1 MDSRGPSGSPPS
13 PEVELWGGVE
23 CTVNRVRKR
32 YFDQL
37 RRSGHDR
44 RLEDLDAIAEL
55 GVRALRFPVLWERTA
70 PTHPGEYDWS
80 WSDVRLERLRALGIT
95 PIVGLLHHGSG
106 PAYTNLL
113 DPTFPS
119 SFARY
124 AGAVAR
130 RYPWVDAYTPI
141 NEPLTTARFSGLYG
155 FWFPHERSDAAFCR
169 ALVQQCRAV
178 QLAMREIRRIN
189 PRARLLQTEDLGL
202 TLCTPGLIEQADFE
216 NERHLLAYDLLCGR
230 VGRGHP
236 LYGYLRGAGVGEVA
250 LERLCDE
257 PPPDMLGANHYITS
271 VRLLDER
278 TKYYRPHQIGGN
290 GRRSY
295 ADVEAVR
302 ASAEGFVEPTVLLR
316 RLWVRYGIPLVL
328 SEVHLGCDDPHE
340 QIRWFK
346 EMWDCALRCR
356 ELGIDLRAITAWSL
370 LGAFDWH
377 CMVTRE
383 HNCYEAGAFDVR
395 GDAPVRTE
403 LGDFL
408 RTVGQQGELEHPALA
423 QPGWWRRAERLVY
436 PPVRCYP
443 FVRCN
448 DSSAV
453 KLPGGVV
460 EAL

>member
-1 MDSRGPSGSPPS
+1 VDSVRRRRSGSLPPL
-13 PEVELWGGVE
+13 ELWGGVE

-37 RRSGHDR
+37 QRTGFDR
-44 RLEDLDAIAEL
+44 RLEDLEAIAEL

-70 PTHPGEYDWS
+70 ARASEHYDWS
-80 WSDVRLERLRALGIT
+80 WSDARLARLRELGIT

-113 DPTFPS
+113 DPEFPVR
-119 SFARY
+119 FANY

-130 RYPWVDAYTPI
+130 RYPWIDMYTPI

-155 FWFPHERSDAAFCR
+155 FWYPHERSDVAFCR
-169 ALVQQCRAV
+169 ALVNQCRAI
-178 QLAMREIRRIN
+178 QLAMREIRRVN
-189 PRARLLQTEDLGL
+189 PSAWLLQTEDLGL
-202 TLCTPGLIEQADFE
+202 TSCTPALIEQADFE
-216 NERHLLAYDLLCGR
+216 NARHLLAYDLLCGR
-230 VGRGHP
+230 VDRGHP
-236 LYGYLRGAGVGEVA
+236 LYRYVRDSGIAAGELELLRA
-250 LERLCDE
+250 E

-278 TKYYRPHQIGGN
+278 VKYYRAHQIGGN
-290 GRRSY
+290 GRHRY
-295 ADVEAVR
+295 ADIEAVR
-302 ASAEGFVEPTVLLR
+302 ASVEGFVDPTVLLR
-316 RLWVRYGIPLVL
+316 RLWVRYGIPLAIT
-328 SEVHLGCDDPHE
+328 EVHLGCDAHE

-356 ELGIDLRAITAWSL
+356 ERGIDLRAVTAWSL
-370 LGAFDWH
+370 FGAFDWH

-383 HNCYEAGAFDVR
+383 HNCYEAGAFDVS

-403 LGDFL
+403 LGDYL
-408 RTVGQQGELEHPALA
+408 VELGQGRGDEHPALE
-423 QPGWWRRAERLVY
+423 QPGWWRRADRLLY

-448 DSSAV
+448 DSSMV
-453 KLPGGVV
+453 RLPDDGLG
-460 EAL
+460 AS